1 MSNLQF
7 ELESRSYSCSS
18 YIAADDGFVSSI
30 IVYTIVPMDHGDVW
44 IGAYYGSVGGGE
56 NDGGYFRIDLEN
68 GSAEH
73 LDYDDV
79 DGLSEDHPTQ
89 AALFQAV
96 MQTLWTL
103 VDEDEGDL
111 TLTEL
116 GGTHYDPDDDGI
128 SIDELFD
135 GDSLDEVSGQ
145 WKIGLRFES

>member
-1 MSNLQF
+1 
-7 ELESRSYSCSS
+7 
-18 YIAADDGFVSSI
+18 
-30 IVYTIVPMDHGDVW
+30 MDHGDLW

-56 NDGGYFRIDLEN
+56 NDGGYFRIDVEN

-79 DGLSEDHPTQ
+79 DGLSEDDPTQ
-89 AALFQAV
+89 ASLFQAV

-111 TLTEL
+111 TLTDL
-116 GGTHYDPDDDGI
+116 GGTYYNPDDDGI

-135 GDSLDEVSGQ
+135 GDALDEVSEQ